1 MGLALNREWEN
12 MVKLRG
18 RGGFEA
24 ETLFGTCEKLEK

>member
-1 MGLALNREWEN
+1 MGLALNSEREN

-18 RGGFEA
+18 WAGFEA